1 MLYELADPE
10 TGEAMAGLDL
20 VWPDGLQEG
29 LSEPVA
35 VLLDESH
42 DLVAMAS
49 SRGYR
54 VFTQIDGFRA
64 YVTREVL
71 SVVVE

>member
-1 MLYELADPE
+1 MYELTDSE
-10 TGEAMAGLDL
+10 LGEPVAILDL

-35 VLLDESH
+35 ILLNESH
-42 DLVAMAS
+42 DLMAMAS

-54 VFTQIDGFRA
+54 VFTQVEAFKN
-64 YVTREVL
+64 YVAREVL
-71 SVVVE
+71 AEVL